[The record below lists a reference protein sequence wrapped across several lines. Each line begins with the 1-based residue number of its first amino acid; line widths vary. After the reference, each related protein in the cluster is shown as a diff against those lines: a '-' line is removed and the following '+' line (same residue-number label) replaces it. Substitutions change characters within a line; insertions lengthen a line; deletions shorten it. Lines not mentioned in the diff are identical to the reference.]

1 MAGNL
6 RQKINNFLASHS
18 GKNRV
23 NKKLDDLLTNGGTVE
38 SGETVYPIDEVA
50 NKFSSVLKNEISNSG
65 LSADAESS
73 IISGINIDVK
83 KVGIASFCI
92 TVRISPNDSSRPSL
106 WPDGY
111 PSGVYDIV
119 GLLNE
124 GAVTRDAVYGVWSSH
139 PEYGKIPSRT
149 IIPGAHFI
157 DSAISTFETL
167 YSKKYHVKSISKEIG
182 K

>member
-6 RQKINNFLASHS
+6 RQKINNFLASPS

-23 NKKLDDLLTNGGTVE
+23 NKKLDDLLTNGGTLE
-38 SGETVYPIDEVA
+38 SGETVHSVDEVA
-50 NKFSSVLKNEISNSG
+50 NKFANVLKNEISNSG
-65 LSADAESS
+65 LSPDAESS
-73 IISGINIDVK
+73 IIGGINIDVRK
-83 KVGIASFCI
+83 MRIASFHI
-92 TVRISPNDSSRPSL
+92 TVQINPSDSSRSSL
-106 WPDGY
+106 WSDGY
-111 PSGVYDIV
+111 PSGVYDIA

-124 GAVTRDAVYGVWSSH
+124 GAITRDAVYGIWNSH
-139 PEYGKIPSRT
+139 PEYGRIPSRT

-167 YSKKYHVKSISKEIG
+167 YSKEYHVKSISKEIG